1 MASVTTIHIIDDDE
15 ALRRSL
21 GRLLRAEGFA
31 TVSYDSSL
39 SFIDMASNL
48 APGCILLDVRM
59 PGMDGLELLARLK
72 WIGLRLPVILMTGVG
87 DIAMAVQAMKAGAA
101 DFIEKPF
108 DDAGL
113 LKAIA
118 AALSMAAG
126 EPHHGEAAVRVG
138 SLSPRE
144 REVLDA
150 LVAGRSNKVIAFDL
164 GLSVRTVEVH
174 RARMLK
180 RLGTHS
186 LAEAVRL
193 AVIATLDR
201 EGAEPLDA
209 KVPKIP

>member
-1 MASVTTIHIIDDDE
+1 MASVITIYIIDDDE
-15 ALRRSL
+15 VLRRSL
-21 GRLLRAEGFA
+21 ERLLRAEGFA
-31 TVSYDSSL
+31 TVSCDSSL
-39 SFIDMASNL
+39 NFIDMVSNL

-59 PGMDGLELLARLK
+59 PGVDGLELLARLK
-72 WIGLRLPVILMTGVG
+72 CIGLRMPVILMTAIG
-87 DIAMAVQAMKAGAA
+87 DIAMAVQAMKTGAA

-108 DDAGL
+108 DDVSL
-113 LKAIA
+113 LAAIA
-118 AALSMAAG
+118 AALSTAAG
-126 EPHHGEAAVRVG
+126 EPRHGEAAVRVG
-138 SLSPRE
+138 FLSPRE

-150 LVAGRSNKVIAFDL
+150 LVAGRSNKAIAHDL

-201 EGAEPLDA
+201 
-209 KVPKIP
+209 

>member
-1 MASVTTIHIIDDDE
+1 MASVVTIYIIDDDE

-21 GRLLRAEGFA
+21 ERLLRVEGFA
-31 TVSYDSSL
+31 TVSCDSSL
-39 SFIDMASNL
+39 NFIDMVSNL
-48 APGCILLDVRM
+48 APGCILLDVGM
-59 PGMDGLELLARLK
+59 PGMGGLELLARLK
-72 WIGLRLPVILMTGVG
+72 GIGLRLPVILMTGIG
-87 DIAMAVQAMKAGAA
+87 DIAMAVQAMKTGAA

-108 DDAGL
+108 DDTSL

-126 EPHHGEAAVRVG
+126 EPRHGEAAVRVG

-150 LVAGRSNKVIAFDL
+150 LVAGRSNKAIAYDL

-180 RLGTHS
+180 RLGTRS

-193 AVIATLDR
+193 AVFATLDR
-201 EGAEPLDA
+201 QEADPPDVKALR
-209 KVPKIP
+209 IP

>member
-1 MASVTTIHIIDDDE
+1 MASKITIYIIDDDE

-21 GRLLRAEGFA
+21 ERLLRVEGFA
-31 TVSYDSSL
+31 TVSCDSSL
-39 SFIDMASNL
+39 NFIDMVSNL
-48 APGCILLDVRM
+48 APGCILLDVGM

-72 WIGLRLPVILMTGVG
+72 WIGLRLPVILMTGIG
-87 DIAMAVQAMKAGAA
+87 DIAMAVQAMKTGAA

-108 DDAGL
+108 DDASL
-113 LKAIA
+113 LKAIV

-126 EPHHGEAAVRVG
+126 EPCHSEATVRVG

-150 LVAGRSNKVIAFDL
+150 LVAGRSNKAIAYDL

-180 RLGTHS
+180 RLGTRS
-186 LAEAVRL
+186 LAEAVRF
-193 AVIATLDR
+193 AIFATLDR
-201 EGAEPLDA
+201 QEADRRM
-209 KVPKIP
+209 